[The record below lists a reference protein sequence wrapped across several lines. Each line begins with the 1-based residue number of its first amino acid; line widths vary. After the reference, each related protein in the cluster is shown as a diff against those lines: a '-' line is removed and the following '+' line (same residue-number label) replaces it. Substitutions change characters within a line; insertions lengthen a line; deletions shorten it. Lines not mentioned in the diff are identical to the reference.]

1 MSDSNRNFIGFEPTS
16 STDWD
21 SNPYG
26 WREQDSNLLL
36 FGSDPSL
43 YQLDYSPIIGTPS
56 GIRTHTVPSL
66 NRMTLPIGLQEHIGT
81 QGWT

>member
-1 MSDSNRNFIGFEPTS
+1 MS
-16 STDWD
+16 
-21 SNPYG
+21 
-26 WREQDSNLLL
+26 LLPL
-36 FGSDPSL
+36 PVGIVTHVGARLAIAIIFKRATFN
-43 YQLDYSPIIGTPS
+43 YQLVTISFQAPLLSYSILHLAGTPS